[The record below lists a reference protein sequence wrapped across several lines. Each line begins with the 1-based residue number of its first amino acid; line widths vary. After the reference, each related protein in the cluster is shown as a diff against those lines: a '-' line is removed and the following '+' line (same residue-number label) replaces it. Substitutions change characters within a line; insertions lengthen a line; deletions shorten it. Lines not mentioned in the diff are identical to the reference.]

1 MMKTLVPANLNL
13 SLERFGSLQL
23 AAARVKKRLQTR
35 SVLALTLTADHVEVA
50 LVRGTADSEIVP
62 QRFPSVALS
71 VEEIYRNPERAG
83 ATLAAALEVASLRE
97 KRCAVGVP
105 PAWALTASADLPAVS
120 PEDLRGFLEIRAE
133 REFSLPPSE
142 LRLGYSAYTLP
153 DGTSHATLA
162 ALPAKRLDAVEK
174 MLAAAG
180 RRAVSISLALDA
192 VFSDEEPTRLH
203 LLANG
208 GHVDVVITAGVL
220 LAGQGVAAL
229 RTLPGPNGH
238 KDGSANKEDDPLL
251 AGASTALVAP
261 AIATDGGAFNPAA
274 FCREVRITLGRLPT
288 AVQAQV
294 RTAHFRGA
302 PDAARQLCQETR
314 EGLARMGIESPGDC
328 SPDGRP
334 VPPVSA
340 MRFLQ
345 RETVPFEF
353 VVPVPNRWEQAF
365 HRFNTPHGR
374 KIAGIVLALI
384 LLPMLLFFARS
395 QQESHLTSEWA
406 KMRNQVADLDVLQQ
420 KIRRFRPWYDRTPT
434 RLQLLEGLFAAFP
447 DGGDVWAKSITVKG
461 TTVSCTG
468 FARTEDARLAMMKR
482 LIARPDVSELKTV
495 QTRGASPSIQFTFTY
510 RWGTNRDK
518 TS

>member
-1 MMKTLVPANLNL
+1 MMKTLVPATLPLN
-13 SLERFGSLQL
+13 LERFGSLQL

-50 LVRGTADSEIVP
+50 LVRGTADSPIVP
-62 QRFPSVALS
+62 QVFPPVALGA
-71 VEEIYRNPERAG
+71 EEIYRNPERSG
-83 ATLAAALEVASLRE
+83 ATLAAALEVAGLRE

-105 PAWALTASADLPAVS
+105 PVWALTASADLPSVS
-120 PEDLRGFLEIRAE
+120 PEDLRGYLEIRAE
-133 REFSLPPSE
+133 REFSLPLSE
-142 LRLGYSAYTLP
+142 MRLGYSAYTLP
-153 DGTSHATLA
+153 DGTSRATLA

-203 LLANG
+203 LLTDG

-229 RTLPGPNGH
+229 RTLPGPLTPKNGAAV
-238 KDGSANKEDDPLL
+238 DDEAASLADAGTVLAAPGAAN
-251 AGASTALVAP
+251 G
-261 AIATDGGAFNPAA
+261 DGGAFNPAA

-288 AVQAQV
+288 TVQTQV

-302 PDAARQLCQETR
+302 PDAARLLCQKTR
-314 EGLARMGIESPGDC
+314 DGLDRMGITAPAEC
-328 SPDGRP
+328 LPDERP
-334 VPPVSA
+334 VPPVCA
-340 MRFLQ
+340 LRFLQ

-365 HRFNTPHGR
+365 HRFNTPRGR
-374 KIAGIVLALI
+374 KVAGVALALI
-384 LLPMLLFFARS
+384 LLPMLLFFVRS
-395 QQESHLTSEWA
+395 QQESSFTSEWA
-406 KMRNQVADLDVLQQ
+406 RMRNQVADLDILQQ

-447 DGGDVWAKSITVKG
+447 DGGDVWAKSITIKG
-461 TTVSCTG
+461 NTVSCTG
-468 FARTEDARLAMMKR
+468 FARNEDARLAMMKR
-482 LIARPDVSELKTV
+482 LIARPDVSGLKTV

-510 RWGTNRDK
+510 TWGTSHDK
-518 TS
+518 

>member
-13 SLERFGSLQL
+13 NLNRLGSWQL

-35 SVLALTLTADHVEVA
+35 SVLALTLTADHVEIA
-50 LVRGTADSEIVP
+50 LVRGTADGEIVP
-62 QRFPSVALS
+62 QLFPSVALS

-105 PAWALTASADLPAVS
+105 PAWALTASAELPSVS
-120 PEDLRGFLEIRAE
+120 PEDLRGYLEIRAE
-133 REFSLPPSE
+133 REFSVPLSE
-142 LRLGYSAYTLP
+142 LRLGYSAYTLA
-153 DGTSHATLA
+153 DGTSRATLA

-203 LLANG
+203 LLADG
-208 GHVDVVITAGVL
+208 GHVDVVVTAGVL

-238 KDGSANKEDDPLL
+238 KNEAALTEDALL
-251 AGASTALVAP
+251 ADAGTALVVPSVANGN
-261 AIATDGGAFNPAA
+261 GGAFNPAA

-288 AVQAQV
+288 TVQAQV

-314 EGLARMGIESPGDC
+314 EGLARMGIDAPTEC
-328 SPDGRP
+328 LPDDRP
-334 VPPVSA
+334 VPPVCA
-340 MRFLQ
+340 LRFLQ

-353 VVPVPNRWEQAF
+353 VVPVPNRWEQTF
-365 HRFNTPHGR
+365 HRFNTPRGR
-374 KIAGIVLALI
+374 KIAGGLLALI

-395 QQESHLTSEWA
+395 RQENSLTSEWA
-406 KMRNQVADLDVLQQ
+406 NMRNQVADLDILQQ
-420 KIRRFRPWYDRTPT
+420 KIRRFRPWYDRTPA

-447 DGGDVWAKSITVKG
+447 DGGDVWAKSITIKG

-468 FARTEDARLAMMKR
+468 FARSEDARLAMMKR
-482 LIARPDVSELKTV
+482 LIARPEVSELKTV
-495 QTRGASPSIQFTFTY
+495 QTRGVNPVQFTFTY
-510 RWGTNRDK
+510 RWGTNHDK
-518 TS
+518 QA